1 MLINSPTFTKIPT
14 PKVKLADLAER
25 IKILENKITL
35 LQSAK
40 PNPSITEAIRAAN
53 FILDDF
59 KKTYEELKA

>member
-1 MLINSPTFTKIPT
+1 M
-14 PKVKLADLAER
+14 
-25 IKILENKITL
+25 LENKITL